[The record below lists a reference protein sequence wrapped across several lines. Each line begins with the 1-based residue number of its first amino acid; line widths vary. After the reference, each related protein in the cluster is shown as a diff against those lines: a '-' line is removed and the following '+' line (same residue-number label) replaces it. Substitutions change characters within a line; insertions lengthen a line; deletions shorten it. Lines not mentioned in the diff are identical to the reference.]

1 MIKFLEVLAHRFE
14 AKSVKHLIIIFAV
27 FSISGSLTVYLSYPI
42 VDFMK
47 YFYQFENS
55 MLQIIIRIIIIFPVY
70 QIVLIFVGTLFGEF
84 KYFLKFEKR
93 FFKKIFSKKN

>member
-1 MIKFLEVLAHRFE
+1 MIKFFEVLLNSFE
-14 AKSVKHLIIIFAV
+14 AKSFKHLIIIFTV
-27 FSISGSLTVYLSYPI
+27 FSISGCLTVYLSYPI
-42 VDFMK
+42 IDFMK

-55 MLQIIIRIIIIFPVY
+55 MLQIIIRIIVIFPVY
-70 QIVLIFVGTLFGEF
+70 QIVLLFVGTVFGEF